1 VTLGVFVIFL
11 SLPAAIAKVHLKRAA
26 IGYKDR
32 NAVAIDGL
40 HSCKFCRPFGTLLQL
55 PAADRVNRRQDAR
68 ERHENACP
76 EGVKLTVV
84 CQRLAFG

>member
-1 VTLGVFVIFL
+1 WRLRNARACFAQTVKVHSPPAKPNGRWVTLGVFVIFL

-40 HSCKFCRPFGTLLQL
+40 HCCKFCRPFGTLLQL
-55 PAADRVNRRQDAR
+55 P
-68 ERHENACP
+68 
-76 EGVKLTVV
+76 
-84 CQRLAFG
+84 